1 LYRRDRGVWYREL
14 ESIKTSLNNLIDR
27 VNEHEERIDKLE
39 RYRPPSRDCGNEE
52 LIAQLRASMNQRIQ
66 LILPA
71 SPPGARR
78 PNITGRLIEVT
89 DEIVRMQISSEHEE
103 QSQEP
108 LIGVYQIEDIIGFV
122 PATEGGCE
130 EDDPLTEPLQNLIGR
145 QLEVYTT
152 SQTEP
157 VTGVLVEVTDSVIR
171 LEVDNN
177 QGGTDIVTLRTSEI
191 TRYVDRGRPDPGTEP
206 GQVILSVTVLWPEG
220 VPHPDEV
227 NVSLIRED
235 VITVVRTVNGVATFA
250 TDPSGDVAIRGED
263 IPGFIT
269 PAKQIRLTG
278 RQKLV
283 TETLEYVASD
293 IPVGGIRIDSE
304 PLVLLVGEQGQLTAT
319 VLPENANNQGI
330 SWESNNTS
338 VATVN
343 DQGVVKSLTEGTA
356 TITAISDEGGFTAAT
371 SVTVTAIQ
379 SVINPQPIT
388 AVRGQVVVL
397 PETVS
402 VVLSNGSTMNV
413 PVSWQTAS
421 GEPVGSTFIIPMDPA
436 ASYTLIG
443 DVENTNLTAE
453 LLISVDPIPEPAVPV
468 TGVSV
473 QPATSTLFVGSTLQL
488 TATVSPENATTQDVV
503 WSSSN
508 SNVATVSETGLITAT
523 SPGFAVITAETVDGG
538 YQAFAQLTVSLV
550 PEIELIYPTQEVFV
564 SAQEVMINVENLV
577 EYTPILVPTTYYVRV
592 EQSGSNRILGEGQ
605 VIIGPD
611 TTTFNLY
618 VATLFQTT
626 QNFSAR
632 YFVFMSTDPDFPPE
646 EDLTLR
652 TNFTIGTAVPTV
664 PEDNIN
670 VTKEIIGGPR
680 YGQPEN
686 ITFILARELSGI
698 DIADLTWEDYWDSTT
713 GQFTDEVKMIGMTN
727 EEGIVIWEEPR
738 ETLKL
743 GGYVL
748 LEVTPPGYV
757 DNLNLIN
764 PESEDGSL
772 MKEVHLT
779 RNAVINRNI
788 INTYV
793 GEL

>member
-1 LYRRDRGVWYREL
+1 MLKKDRGKWDREI
-14 ESIKTSLNNLIDR
+14 ECIKETLDSLIEL
-27 VNEHEERIDKLE
+27 VNEHEERIGQLE
-39 RYRPPSRDCGNEE
+39 NYRPPSEDCGNGE
-52 LIAQLRASMNQRIQ
+52 LIAQLRASLNQRIQ

-89 DEIVRMQISSEHEE
+89 DEIARMQISSEHEE
-103 QSQEP
+103 PGEAP
-108 LIGVYQIEDIIGFV
+108 LVGVYQIRDIIGFV

-145 QLEVYTT
+145 RLEVYTS

-157 VTGVLVEVTDSVIR
+157 VTGVLVEVTDSLIR
-171 LEVDNN
+171 LEVDND

-191 TRYVDRGRPDPGTEP
+191 TRYADRGRPDPGTEP

-269 PAKQIRLTG
+269 PAKQIRLIG
-278 RQKLV
+278 RQKFV

-293 IPVGGIRIDSE
+293 IPVAGIRIDSE

-319 VLPENANNQGI
+319 ILPENANNQGI
-330 SWESNNTS
+330 SWESSNTA

-343 DQGVVKSLTEGTA
+343 DQGVVTATSEGTA
-356 TITAISDEGGFTAAT
+356 IITAISDEGGFTAST
-371 SVTVTAIQ
+371 SVTVSSIQ
-379 SVINPQPIT
+379 TIIDPQPIT

-413 PVSWQTAS
+413 PVSWQAAS
-421 GEPVGSTFIIPMDPA
+421 GDLVGTTFVIPLDPA

-443 DVENTNLTAE
+443 EVENTNLTAE
-453 LLISVDPIPEPAVPV
+453 LHISVDPIPEPAVPV

-473 QPATSTLFVGSTLQL
+473 QPATSTLFVGSTLQI
-488 TATVSPENATTQDVV
+488 TATVSPENATTKDV
-503 WSSSN
+503 
-508 SNVATVSETGLITAT
+508 
-523 SPGFAVITAETVDGG
+523 
-538 YQAFAQLTVSLV
+538 V
-550 PEIELIYPTQEVFV
+550 PEIELIYPTQEVFT

-605 VIIGPD
+605 VIIGPE
-611 TTTFNLY
+611 TTAFNLY
-618 VATLFQTT
+618 TATLFQTT

-632 YFVFMSTDPDFPPE
+632 YFVSMSTDPDFPPE

-664 PEDNIN
+664 PQDNIN

-680 YGQPEN
+680 DGQPGN

-698 DIADLTWEDYWDSTT
+698 DIADLSWEDYWDSTT

-772 MKEVHLT
+772 MKEVRLS
-779 RNAVINRNI
+779 RNAVINRNV

-793 GEL
+793 GEG

>member
-1 LYRRDRGVWYREL
+1 MLKKDRGKWDREI
-14 ESIKTSLNNLIDR
+14 ECIKETLDSLIEL
-27 VNEHEERIDKLE
+27 VNEHEERIGQLE
-39 RYRPPSRDCGNEE
+39 NYRPPSEDCGNGE
-52 LIAQLRASMNQRIQ
+52 LIAQLRASLNQRIQ

-89 DEIVRMQISSEHEE
+89 DEIARMQISSEHEE
-103 QSQEP
+103 PGEAP
-108 LIGVYQIEDIIGFV
+108 LVGVYQIRDIIGFV

-145 QLEVYTT
+145 RLEVYTS
-152 SQTEP
+152 SQAEP
-157 VTGVLVEVTDSVIR
+157 VTGVLVEVTDSLIR
-171 LEVDNN
+171 LEVDND

-269 PAKQIRLTG
+269 PAKQIRLIG
-278 RQKLV
+278 RQKFV

-293 IPVGGIRIDSE
+293 IPVAGIRIDSE

-319 VLPENANNQGI
+319 ILPENANNQGI
-330 SWESNNTS
+330 SWESSNTA

-343 DQGVVKSLTEGTA
+343 DQGVVTATSEGTA
-356 TITAISDEGGFTAAT
+356 IITAISDEGGFTAST
-371 SVTVTAIQ
+371 SVTVSSIQ
-379 SVINPQPIT
+379 TIIDPHPIT

-421 GEPVGSTFIIPMDPA
+421 GDLVGTTFVIPLDPA

-443 DVENTNLTAE
+443 EVENTNLTAE

-473 QPATSTLFVGSTLQL
+473 EPTTSTLFVGSTLQL
-488 TATVSPENATTQDVV
+488 TATVSPENATTKDVI
-503 WSSSN
+503 WSSSDT
-508 SNVATVSETGLITAT
+508 NVANVSETGLVTAI
-523 SPGFAVITAETVDGG
+523 SPGFAVITAETVDGSFT
-538 YQAFAQLTVSLV
+538 AFAQLTVSAV
-550 PEIELIYPTQEVFV
+550 PEIELIYPTQEVFA

-605 VIIGPD
+605 VIIGPE
-611 TTTFNLY
+611 TTAFNLY
-618 VATLFQTT
+618 TATLFQTT

-632 YFVFMSTDPDFPPE
+632 YFVSMSTDPDFPPE

-664 PEDNIN
+664 PQDNIN

-680 YGQPEN
+680 DGQPGN

-698 DIADLTWEDYWDSTT
+698 DIADLSWEDYWDSTT

-772 MKEVHLT
+772 MKEVRLS
-779 RNAVINRNI
+779 RNAVINRNV

-793 GEL
+793 GEG